1 MVRSPELPARTSVFR
16 QVPGSPDFRT
26 LVWRFS
32 HRQRSYLRRL
42 TSGSET
48 IIRWER
54 NRTRSSEA
62 LDSFSERPRNSSL
75 RNMTHDELDRLDG
88 AGCSRH
94 VGRLGTCSSISFPG

>member
-16 QVPGSPDFRT
+16 QVPGSADFRI

-48 IIRWER
+48 MIRWER

-62 LDSFSERPRNSSL
+62 LDSFSERPRKSSL
-75 RNMTHDELDRLDG
+75 RNMTHDELDRLDS
-88 AGCSRH
+88 AGWPRLF
-94 VGRLGTCSSISFPG
+94 GRLGTMRSN